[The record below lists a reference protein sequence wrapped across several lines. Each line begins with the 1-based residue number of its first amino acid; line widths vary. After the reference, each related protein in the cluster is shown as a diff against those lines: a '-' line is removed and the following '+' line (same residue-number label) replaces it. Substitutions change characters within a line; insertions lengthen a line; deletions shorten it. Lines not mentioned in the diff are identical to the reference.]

1 MNRQPSQH
9 PAGAGRVAG
18 ALTGALL
25 VVASTASVQGSA
37 ALASGLFDRANPL
50 AVTGLR
56 QAFGALALILL
67 LRPRLRGRSAA
78 QWRSIGVL
86 AVAMAT
92 MNSLYYLAVDVL
104 PLGVAATLFYLGPF
118 VLAARNTPR
127 GPELLLPV
135 VALGGVYLAT
145 RAGGP
150 GTVGTTGVLL
160 GLAAGAALAAYTLA
174 SQKLGRAQGLDSL
187 TLAVAG
193 SALLLLPA
201 SIPAVPGL
209 RGSDVLVLVAVGA
222 VGVTVTYGAD
232 FLALQISSVRLVS
245 VLFALD
251 PVMGVF
257 IGAAFLAES
266 LQTSALLGVAMVVVS
281 GACVTAITA
290 RSPADTAAGRGTAER
305 ETGSG
310 TDSEP

>member
-1 MNRQPSQH
+1 M
-9 PAGAGRVAG
+9 AG